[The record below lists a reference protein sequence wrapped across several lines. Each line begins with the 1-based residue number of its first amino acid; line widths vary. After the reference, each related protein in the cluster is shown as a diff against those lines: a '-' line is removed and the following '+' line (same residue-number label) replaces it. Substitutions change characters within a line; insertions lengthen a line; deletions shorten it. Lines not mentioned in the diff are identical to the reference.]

1 MAIVRSPRHIAPTIL
16 ATVFSISIWLC
27 PPVIAQEA
35 PAQAPT
41 LKDQPG
47 TASSPAFEIVEE
59 RRGPFVLRNH
69 SFTAVLHYRRLP
81 GQTEPDAQALDSFDL
96 LDASGALQYHQA
108 FSAAIE
114 NGQFVESCSVS
125 VQELHGANGEG
136 LLLDTGCLPAAP
148 MAGGPWQVLGLSSG
162 GKLVPI
168 GKPLVTTGELAEF
181 LPGPVT
187 QIGKEKQILPD
198 SITIRVWT
206 GYFAVVAP
214 VRVNWQERKL
224 ELGQHCMDQTGHGS
238 AEDGCEMPVEQ
249 SQLPAI
255 EQDTGFVRLFAESN
269 ERTGPPAHV
278 VVKKTSKVEVLA
290 AKTQL
295 TWRENQ
301 DAIDLGCGQD
311 LWVKLRI
318 DGQVGWIHTAEDLG
332 AIGLHPAG

>member
-1 MAIVRSPRHIAPTIL
+1 
-16 ATVFSISIWLC
+16 
-27 PPVIAQEA
+27 
-35 PAQAPT
+35 
-41 LKDQPG
+41 
-47 TASSPAFEIVEE
+47 
-59 RRGPFVLRNH
+59 
-69 SFTAVLHYRRLP
+69 
-81 GQTEPDAQALDSFDL
+81 
-96 LDASGALQYHQA
+96 
-108 FSAAIE
+108 
-114 NGQFVESCSVS
+114 
-125 VQELHGANGEG
+125 
-136 LLLDTGCLPAAP
+136 
-148 MAGGPWQVLGLSSG
+148 
-162 GKLVPI
+162 
-168 GKPLVTTGELAEF
+168 
-181 LPGPVT
+181 
-187 QIGKEKQILPD
+187 
-198 SITIRVWT
+198 VWT